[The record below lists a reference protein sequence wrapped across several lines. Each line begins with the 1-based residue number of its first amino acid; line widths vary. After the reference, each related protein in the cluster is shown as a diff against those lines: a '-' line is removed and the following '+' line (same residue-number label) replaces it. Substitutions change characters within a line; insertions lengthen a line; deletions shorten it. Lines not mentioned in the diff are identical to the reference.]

1 MQFKYRLAY
10 YLFGFLIGGFLMY
23 YIFNA
28 KGADFC
34 YLPNCRVLKNIRS
47 KGLTISKEAQK
58 TLKENWVNQND
69 VNNTLLYGDVNFSE
83 SKKPVPGGGKL
94 YVIEGKTTKN
104 QPINIEVV
112 NYDDKAVLRDVK
124 KH

>member
-94 YVIEGKTTKN
+94 YIIEGKTTKN

-124 KH
+124 KL